1 LLNVNHAVS
10 GVVATVR
17 LCGVRSKS
25 TMRCSMHEIAV
36 CMQLMMELFGRL
48 YEGKGLTMAFARAK
62 KREPLGEAGLFEY
75 AVGALARRMR
85 TERDLRQLMKARTEA
100 GEAGLRAIDAV
111 IVRLKE
117 LNYLSDTR
125 FAEDY
130 TRVRKEHE
138 KFGRRRVQ
146 QDLMQKGVKR
156 ELVASTLETA
166 YEDVDEVA
174 LARQYIAR
182 KRMKQPSGENKQKE
196 TVRAMNRL
204 MRAGFS
210 SRAIFKVLREWEV
223 EVEEVDLEDGDS

>member
-1 LLNVNHAVS
+1 V
-10 GVVATVR
+10 
-17 LCGVRSKS
+17 
-25 TMRCSMHEIAV
+25 
-36 CMQLMMELFGRL
+36 
-48 YEGKGLTMAFARAK
+48 AFARPK
-62 KREPLGEAGLFEY
+62 KREPVGEAGLFEY

-85 TERDLRQLMKARTEA
+85 TERDLRRLMKLRAEE
-100 GEAGLRAIDAV
+100 GEAGARAMDAV
-111 IVRLKE
+111 VVRLKE

-146 QDLMQKGVKR
+146 QDLMQKGVGK

-166 YEDVDEVA
+166 YEDVDEVV

-182 KRMKQPSGENKQKE
+182 KRMKQPSGANAQKE

-204 MRAGFS
+204 LRAGFS
-210 SRAIFKVLREWEV
+210 SRAIYKVLREWELPEEAVDGLEAV
-223 EVEEVDLEDGDS
+223 EAGGELEGESEERAGDSDTYAGQNDREE